1 MDPVTIIA
9 SGLGLLGVLLSLS
22 TNTGGVGVAFV
33 MTACG
38 LYLLSKVLR
47 PITWLDNV
55 MQPATKFIG
64 SIFKLPRS
72 LYKGV
77 KKGFLKI
84 KGFRK
89 KSSPQEL
96 QIQKVFSDKLGLL
109 GYFLQCLLGPILV
122 AIGLAVAFFFPERF
136 SSGLLFIIVG
146 GTMLLWNDIRRW
158 MLPNDIFVV
167 EPIMSG
173 LQTNPTNESNEEEYE
188 LLVMA
193 MTHKSDFAREQLQK
207 RSLEHPKFHVLLQKF
222 ISNSKLEEFN
232 EEEQQN
238 GIHLATEI
246 CGTGKAKIST
256 CRDHKKK
263 FIIISNKLK
272 IQTSFL
278 NLFFI
283 FFLPE
288 STSYVIDSG
297 ESFILK
303 METIQKLFGKKK
315 AKQLI
320 KDKISSLFSV
330 LSSDMRQL
338 IAGWV
343 WACVRDYEP
352 KQGDVVFAMRQVG
365 RSKHDP
371 TKLIIPYLAVKIGTS
386 KSGWFVH
393 MREIKEVRACYQIV
407 SCKVDNDSIIFDDL
421 PIGREMRP
429 ASPVSSD
436 SSEEHTR

>member
-246 CGTGKAKIST
+246 CGT
-256 CRDHKKK
+256 
-263 FIIISNKLK
+263 
-272 IQTSFL
+272 
-278 NLFFI
+278 
-283 FFLPE
+283 E